1 MSITFELSNDL
12 GAIAPRDWQ
21 ALAGKQ
27 PFTQHAFL
35 LALQASAC
43 ASPTTG
49 WHGRHLLLRRE
60 GRLAGVMPLYLKT
73 HSQGEYVFDHAWA
86 HAFERHGL
94 SYYPKLVCAI
104 PFSPIPGPRLLA
116 HTHEDRVLLAKQAA
130 QLAHQ
135 EDLSSLHVLFPA
147 EPDRLALSEAGF
159 MMREDIQF
167 HWHNQGYQNF
177 DDFLGQLNQ
186 KTRKKLRQDSKKVA
200 QAGIRF
206 RWLEGRDI
214 DDEALSFF
222 YRCYADTYLVRG
234 RHPYLTP
241 EFFQRLHRDMPE
253 TLFMVQALHDET
265 PIACALS
272 LRDDVALYG
281 RYWGSTQFV
290 PGLHFETCYMQ
301 AIAYCICAG
310 LQRFE
315 GGAQGEHKL
324 SRGML
329 PQRTH
334 SAHWIA
340 HPGYAKA
347 IQDFLQR
354 ESSAVGQYLN
364 TLNAHSPFRQAGDS
378 PAHAARRKDA

>member
-1 MSITFELSNDL
+1 MPIAFELNDDL
-12 GAIAPRDWQ
+12 SAIAPSEWQ
-21 ALAGKQ
+21 PLAGGQ

-43 ASPTTG
+43 AVPATG
-49 WHGRHLLLRRE
+49 WHGLHLLMRRE
-60 GRLAGVMPLYLKT
+60 GQLAGVMPLYLKT

-94 SYYPKLVCAI
+94 PYYPKLLCAI
-104 PFSPIPGPRLLA
+104 PFSPVPGPRLLA
-116 HTHEDRVLLAKQAA
+116 RTHEDRVLLARQAA
-130 QLAHQ
+130 QLTQ
-135 EDLSSLHVLFPA
+135 QQGWSSLHVLFPS
-147 EPDRLALSEAGF
+147 ETDRLALSEAGF
-159 MMREDIQF
+159 MLREDIQF
-167 HWHNQGYQNF
+167 HWHNLSYQSF
-177 DDFLGQLNQ
+177 DDFLAHLNQ
-186 KTRKKLRQDSKKVA
+186 KTRKKLRQDSRKVA
-200 QAGIRF
+200 QAGIAF
-206 RWLEGRDI
+206 RWLEGRQI
-214 DDEALSFF
+214 DDDALAFF
-222 YRCYADTYLVRG
+222 FRCYADTYLVRG
-234 RHPYLTP
+234 RRPYLNLD
-241 EFFQRLHRDMPE
+241 FFQRLRADMPE
-253 TLFMVQALHDET
+253 SLFIVQALRDGE

-272 LRDDVALYG
+272 LRDDEALYG

-301 AIAYCICAG
+301 AIAYCIDQG

-347 IQDFLQR
+347 IREFLDR
-354 ESSAVGQYLN
+354 ESSAVGQYLDA
-364 TLNAHSPFRQAGDS
+364 LNMHSPFRQTDAG
-378 PAHAARRKDA
+378 